1 MKVKDI
7 SKSRI
12 LQLCLLTVGVVLI
25 GGIAGLLG
33 QYRVFTLLIALS
45 IASLVV
51 LLGATHRYLVQTR
64 KALNDQFGKNRKEL
78 RSLREDFELPE
89 GQSLADT
96 ADSRASVKTAKT
108 ATTAPV
114 KVVTKEKLPDKGLI
128 GSGFLRPDDD
138 EAALIATTRQ
148 RPDLF
153 TKFALRTRSEAFR
166 EIFAKA
172 ATGMAYGYD
181 EVIESFKLLK
191 AGDEREAGAIRNWNR
206 PSLLA
211 LGRVL
216 ANQRRSE
223 EDLDAARNLLLGLHW
238 VFGDK
243 ALKENDLKLLTEVI
257 QEQGDHQGA
266 LTVLDKSG
274 MRQKDPNYYSL
285 IRANSLEPGSVEWL
299 GCVNAVFTRYG
310 LEAIGVNDHG
320 PATLDSI
327 TTDATSR
334 VVDGPLVSVIVPT
347 YEGAD
352 RIETALRSLSLQT
365 WANLEVI
372 VVDDGSSSQN
382 NEKLREVCA
391 LFPEVQLLELGEN
404 RGAYI
409 ARNAGLKRANGDFI
423 TVHDDDDWSHARK
436 IQTQVEHLL
445 EHEDI
450 VANTTGHIRSTT
462 ELRFVRIN
470 STPTLIQ
477 NNFSS
482 LMFRKQVFDQV
493 GQWDDVNRG
502 GDEEFKNRVIALT
515 GSKIPQVGSAPFSF
529 TRTRDTSLTAGE
541 IDRGYQDPARLF
553 YHSAFSRKHAS
564 QDFDEQRRDARPA
577 NMEPGMRGKNLDHF
591 DAVFLADFMSAASAS
606 SLREARALSNA
617 GYRVGIAHLYSTSGV
632 AEKRFQGEALDAV
645 RSGEVSFV
653 TLNDELSASSV
664 ICRDLTVLSFSEN
677 LRTPWSVGKIVITSG
692 GENHSRDSR
701 LGDLGHQNIERL
713 FGEQANYLSIPF
725 KKWPILLAHD
735 SFESQATDKEV
746 PLVGRSRAAHSS
758 NWPKQLSDIRLA
770 YTNNESYEVLL
781 VDDFEGLS
789 SKAQTLLREN
799 ALLVSDED
807 FSEEKYVSVLDFWL
821 GFDPAL
827 SDTDPDRDILTAMA
841 SGVPVILS
849 PEQESVYGEAALYC
863 NLKNVHSVVSRAW
876 RNKDFYRQQVAA
888 GIEFSRNF
896 LGEDEFVEQVRSLS
910 VVPSMPSESSR
921 AENDVADQEKA
932 GEFES
937 SQDAAKEV
945 E

>member
-1 MKVKDI
+1 MKIKDI

-25 GGIAGLLG
+25 GGLAGLLG

-64 KALNDQFGKNRKEL
+64 RALNDQFGKNRKEL

-89 GQSLADT
+89 ARILAES
-96 ADSRASVKTAKT
+96 ADSRASVKTAK
-108 ATTAPV
+108 AAMTTPV

-138 EAALIATTRQ
+138 EAGLIAATRQ

-153 TKFALRTRSEAFR
+153 TKFALRTRSETFR
-166 EIFAKA
+166 EFFAKA

-181 EVIESFKLLK
+181 EVIESFTLLK

-285 IRANSLEPGSVEWL
+285 IRANSLEPGSDEWL

-310 LEAIGVNDHG
+310 LETISVNDYG

-327 TTDATSR
+327 KTDATPR

-352 RIETALRSLSLQT
+352 RIETALQSLNLQT

-409 ARNAGLKRANGDFI
+409 ARNAGLKRAKGDFI

-493 GQWDDVNRG
+493 GHWDDVNRG
-502 GDEEFKNRVIALT
+502 GDEEFKNRVIAIT

-553 YHSAFSRKHAS
+553 YHSAFSHRHS
-564 QDFDEQRRDARPA
+564 SHDFDEQQPDARPA
-577 NMEPGMRGKNLDHF
+577 NMEPGMRGKNLGHF
-591 DAVFLADFMSAASAS
+591 DAVFLADFMSVASAS

-617 GYRVGIAHLYSTSGV
+617 GYRIGIAHLYSTSGV
-632 AEKRFQGEALDAV
+632 AEKRFQGEVLDAV
-645 RSGEVSFV
+645 RTGEVSFV
-653 TLNDELSASSV
+653 TLNDELSASSA
-664 ICRDLTVLSFSEN
+664 ICRDLTALSFTEN

-692 GENHSRDSR
+692 GENYSRGSR
-701 LGDLGHQNIERL
+701 LGDLGRQNIERL
-713 FGEQANYLSIPF
+713 FGEQATYLSIPF
-725 KKWPILLAHD
+725 EKWPILLAHD
-735 SFESQATDKEV
+735 SFESQATEKEI
-746 PLVGRSRAAHSS
+746 PLVGRSRASHSS
-758 NWPKQLSDIRLA
+758 NWPKHLSDIRLA

-799 ALLVSDED
+799 ALLVSDKD
-807 FSEEKYVSVLDFWL
+807 FSEENYMAGLDFWL

-849 PEQESVYGEAALYC
+849 PEQEAVYGEAALYC
-863 NLKNVHSVVSRAW
+863 NLKNVQSVVSRAW

-896 LGEDEFVEQVRSLS
+896 LGEGEFVEQVRSLR
-910 VVPSMPSESSR
+910 VVPSAPSESSR
-921 AENDVADQEKA
+921 SENDVADQEKTR
-932 GEFES
+932 EFES
-937 SQDAAKEV
+937 SHDAAKEV